1 MKEYQNITGI
11 AAVMLLSAGYGW
23 AGGHYIP
30 ADSNFPAYL
39 FQFVV
44 LSIVIWL
51 GINFTRY
58 NRGLTI
64 FSIISLVIN
73 ILNIVH
79 GAVSTDKNSF
89 GSHNTFADLVPIL
102 IIIGGAALWLLSVI
116 LKKRKI

>member
-1 MKEYQNITGI
+1 MKEYLNITRI

-30 ADSNFPAYL
+30 ANSNFPAYL

-44 LSIVIWL
+44 LSIIIWL
-51 GINFTRY
+51 GINYTRY

-64 FSIISLVIN
+64 FSIISLFIN

-79 GAVSTDKNSF
+79 GAVAIDKNSF
-89 GSHNTFADLVPIL
+89 GSNNTFADLVPIL
-102 IIIGGAALWLLSVI
+102 LIIGGSGLWLLTVT
-116 LKKRKI
+116 LRKSKS